1 MPRIAKYDQ
10 RCSDNRALVKFLFTT
25 FTNRDF
31 NNDDKESMAAMVAKK
46 LMLMVICE
54 MKGVAHQQSKI
65 PQSASN
71 LRPL

>member
-1 MPRIAKYDQ
+1 MISVAVTTEPL
-10 RCSDNRALVKFLFTT
+10 STFSFTP

-31 NNDDKESMAAMVAKK
+31 NNDDKESMAEAAMVAKK

-54 MKGVAHQQSKI
+54 VKGVAHQQSKI

-71 LRPL
+71 LCPS